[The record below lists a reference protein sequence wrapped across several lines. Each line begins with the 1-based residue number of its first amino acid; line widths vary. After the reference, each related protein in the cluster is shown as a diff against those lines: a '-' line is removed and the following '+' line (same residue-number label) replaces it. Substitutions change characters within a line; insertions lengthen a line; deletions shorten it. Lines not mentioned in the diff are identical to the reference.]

1 MSYDCDILRENIF
14 NLPIQFDQLLFIL
27 VIESAFRP
35 SLFFRFDSVLCF
47 VYATKKN
54 QKDSA
59 KHPNNITSKFTC
71 LIYSNALCIFTIYDG
86 NGNAYIV
93 PFIRS

>member
-47 VYATKKN
+47 VYATKKKKTKKTLRSI
-54 QKDSA
+54 Q
-59 KHPNNITSKFTC
+59 
-71 LIYSNALCIFTIYDG
+71 TILPA
-86 NGNAYIV
+86 NSLA
-93 PFIRS
+93 

>member
-47 VYATKKN
+47 VYATKKKKKPKRLCEASK
-54 QKDSA
+54 QYYQQI
-59 KHPNNITSKFTC
+59 HLLNILECS
-71 LIYSNALCIFTIYDG
+71 LHLHYL
-86 NGNAYIV
+86 
-93 PFIRS
+93 